1 MIDRIL
7 IDMDGVIADFVS
19 PSLKA
24 AAIPLS
30 HDECN
35 MWNYFSG
42 FMTEAEFWSA
52 IESVDGFWDSLEP
65 YSWAHS
71 LVHMCKSVAPVYFCS
86 SPARHK
92 SCAGAKIHWLRE
104 HGFLKGTDDR
114 FILTPH
120 KHLLANPG
128 TVLIDDG
135 KHNIDAFR
143 GAGGSAITFPMPW
156 NDFADTNVKE
166 VDDKLWAVKAW
177 LDVFA
182 MPEQV
187 IASHRKSPQVT
198 GKNIPG
204 ESILSEA
211 ERLTGVDRQADY
223 GPPDKD
229 FLRTAGMWTAMLQH
243 KLAAGEKFEAWEV
256 AQMMICV
263 KLSRLQHSH
272 KRDSVVDAAGYSNCM
287 DYCYRAAGR
296 Y

>member
-30 HDECN
+30 HDECLC
-35 MWNYFSG
+35 WDYFGG
-42 FMTEAEFWSA
+42 FMTEAEFWAA
-52 IESVDGFWDSLEP
+52 IESVDGFWDSLKP
-65 YSWAHS
+65 YEWAYE
-71 LVHMCKSVAPVYFCS
+71 LVERCRRTAPVYFCS
-86 SPARHK
+86 APARHK
-92 SCAGAKIHWLRE
+92 SCAGAKIEWLRE
-104 HGFLKGTDDR
+104 NSFLKGKEDH

-135 KHNIDAFR
+135 QHNIGAFR
-143 GAGGSAITFPMPW
+143 KAGGQAIMFPMPW
-156 NDFADTNVKE
+156 NNFASSDAVFPSE
-166 VDDKLWAVKAW
+166 KLFAVSDLLTDIELYKVAAEA
-177 LDVFA
+177 LK
-182 MPEQV
+182 Q
-187 IASHRKSPQVT
+187 SQKVT
-198 GKNIPG
+198 GKNIPS

-211 ERLTGVDRQADY
+211 ERLTGQDRQADY

-229 FLRTAGMWTAMLQH
+229 FIRTAGMWTAMLQH
-243 KLAAGEKFEAWEV
+243 KLAAGEKFESWEV

-287 DYCYRAAGR
+287 DYCYRAAGS

>member
-1 MIDRIL
+1 MIDRIF

-30 HDECN
+30 HDECLC
-35 MWNYFSG
+35 WDYFSG
-42 FMTEAEFWSA
+42 FMTEIEFWTA
-52 IESVDGFWDSLEP
+52 IDSVDGFWDSLVP
-65 YSWAHS
+65 YSWAHD
-71 LVHMCKSVAPVYFCS
+71 LVEMCNRIAPVYFCS
-86 SPARHK
+86 APAWHK
-92 SCAGAKIHWLRE
+92 SCAGAKVHWLRE
-104 HGFLKGTDDR
+104 RGFLKGRADH

-120 KHLLANPG
+120 KHLLANSG

-135 KHNIDAFR
+135 QHNIDAFR
-143 GAGGSAITFPMPW
+143 SAGGHAITFPMPW
-156 NDFADTNVKE
+156 NGCIASGITSGA
-166 VDDKLWAVKAW
+166 DKLQ
-177 LDVFA
+177 DVNNRLYVLSNYS
-182 MPEQV
+182 E
-187 IASHRKSPQVT
+187 SPQVT

-211 ERLTGVDRQADY
+211 ERLTGQDRQADY

-229 FLRTAGMWTAMLQH
+229 FIRTAGMWTAMLQH
-243 KLAAGEKFEAWEV
+243 KLAAGEKFESWEV
-256 AQMMICV
+256 AQMMICI

>member
-42 FMTEAEFWSA
+42 FMTEDEFWSA
-52 IESVDGFWDSLEP
+52 IESVDGFWDSLKP
-65 YSWAHS
+65 YEWAYE
-71 LVHMCKSVAPVYFCS
+71 LVEMCRRIAPVYFCS

-114 FILTPH
+114 FILTRH
-120 KHLLANPG
+120 KHLLANNG

-156 NDFADTNVKE
+156 NGCLSSGITSG
-166 VDDKLWAVKAW
+166 DDKVSDVKSW
-177 LDVFA
+177 LDILSV
-182 MPEQV
+182 
-187 IASHRKSPQVT
+187 HNGSPQVT

-211 ERLTGVDRQADY
+211 ERLTGIDRQADY

-229 FLRTAGMWTAMLQH
+229 FIRTAGMWTAMLQH
-243 KLAAGEKFEAWEV
+243 KLAAGEKFESWEV
-256 AQMMICV
+256 AQMMICI

>member
-30 HDECN
+30 HDECTS
-35 MWNYFSG
+35 WNYFRG
-42 FMTEAEFWSA
+42 FMTEEGFWAA
-52 IESVDGFWDSLEP
+52 IESVDGFWESLKP
-65 YSWAHS
+65 YTWAHD
-71 LVHMCKSVAPVYFCS
+71 LVNMCKNVAPVYFCS
-86 SPARHK
+86 APAHHK

-104 HGFLKGTDDR
+104 HGFLQGKEDH

-120 KHLLANPG
+120 KHLLARNG

-135 KHNIDAFR
+135 QHNIDAFQ
-143 GAGGSAITFPMPW
+143 GAGGHAITFPMPW
-156 NDFADTNVKE
+156 NGCITSGITSGA
-166 VDDKLWAVKAW
+166 DKLQDVQQW
-177 LDVFA
+177 LYVLSA
-182 MPEQV
+182 YTESQ
-187 IASHRKSPQVT
+187 KVT

-211 ERLTGVDRQADY
+211 ERLTGIDRQADY

-229 FLRTAGMWTAMLQH
+229 FIRTAGMWTAMLQH